1 MRIFTIII
9 LFGSICIACQ
19 IEQKRNI
26 EAYYLPLKDL
36 KDGLVYE
43 YQSTNPDTFP
53 PYYWYYRTI
62 KQGSSTFLTGMYYD
76 YKFMPQQLIRQLK
89 VSNGMLLEEAFIY
102 ETDSSGYQIQIP
114 MEISNGNSFPF
125 EVKDS
130 LGVFLYHTSWQSAL
144 DNSKIT
150 VIKNRRFVSAI
161 TYDFQ
166 GKRYPAIEFSI
177 RELVEHDKEG
187 VLAVELIGKEIYAKG
202 IGLVYVEK
210 SAIQGNY
217 QQTYRLFDRYEM
229 SILEQ
234 KFALSNNNQ
243 QK

>member
-1 MRIFTIII
+1 MRIFIMIS
-9 LFGSICIACQ
+9 LFFSFCMACQ
-19 IEQKRNI
+19 MGQKRNI
-26 EAYYLPLKDL
+26 EAYYLPLKTL

-62 KQGSSTFLTGMYYD
+62 EQGSSTFLTGMYYD

-102 ETDSSGYQIQIP
+102 ETDSSEYQIQIP
-114 MEISNGNSFPF
+114 MEINNGSSFPF

-130 LGVFLYHTSWQSAL
+130 FGVFLYNVSWQSVL
-144 DNSKIT
+144 DTSRIT
-150 VIKNRRFVSAI
+150 VVKNRRFTATT

-166 GKRYPAIEFSI
+166 GKSYPAIEFSV

-187 VLAVELIGKEIYAKG
+187 VLAIELIGKEIYAKN

-210 SAIQGNY
+210 STIQGNY
-217 QQTYRLFDRYEM
+217 QQVYRLSDRYEM
-229 SILEQ
+229 SVLEQ
-234 KFALSNNNQ
+234 KFAASGQ
-243 QK
+243 